1 MIYIGTSG
9 YYYKNWVGEFY
20 PSSLKSYEFFDYYS
34 NVFNT
39 LELNSTFYRIPTKS
53 TLNSWKYKL
62 KKKENFKLSI
72 KAHKSLTHKY
82 RLKNIDEIKDYVNL
96 ISILDSYLGAVLFQL
111 PPSFEYDIETLI
123 NFSKIFDNQNIKA
136 AIEFR
141 NQSWYRIETYA
152 ILNEKNIAMVW
163 HDYNQE
169 LICKQTADFIYVRLH
184 GSQGKYKGSYGDEF
198 FKNLKSKFNSD
209 EIYVYFNNTD
219 DNSAFKDA
227 LRAKEIFGI
236 KF

>member
-34 NVFNT
+34 KVFNT

-72 KAHKSLTHKY
+72 KAHKSLTHRY
-82 RLKNIDEIKDYVNL
+82 RLKNIDEIKNYVNL
-96 ISILDSYLGAVLFQL
+96 ISVLDSYIGAVLFQL
-111 PPSFEYDIETLI
+111 PPSLKYDIEVLI
-123 NFSKIFDNQNIKA
+123 NFAKIFDNQNIKV

-141 NQSWYRIETYA
+141 NESWYRIETYTL
-152 ILNEKNIAMVW
+152 LNEKNIAIVW

-184 GSQGKYKGSYGDEF
+184 GSQGKYKGSYEDEF
-198 FKNLKSKFNSD
+198 FKNLKSEFNSD

-236 KF
+236 